1 MSRKVAYCGILV
13 ALAMIFSYVEALIPV
28 NFGVPGMK
36 LGIANLVVV
45 TGFYFLKPQEVLMVS
60 FIRILL
66 MGFMFGNGMSL
77 IYSISGGLLSFGVM
91 YLIKKTGG
99 FSIIGMSI
107 AGGIGHN
114 VGQILVAIWMV
125 QNINL
130 IYYLPALLVAGAVT
144 GTLIGILSQR
154 ILSAIKSGSR
164 MANVQN

>member
-114 VGQILVAIWMV
+114 VGQILAAVWMV

-144 GTLIGILSQR
+144 GTWIGILSQR

>member
-114 VGQILVAIWMV
+114 VGQILAAVWMV